1 MKKKLTSL
9 QINLIISV
17 IFMLIFCF
25 KNTDESIILTLSN
38 GFFIIGTI
46 YFCIA
51 LSIHV
56 RNLGFLKSLTYIKYR
71 REKNALKKKYLEQHI
86 LEPLPSNFNNF
97 TEFMLNK
104 YIKKVSANPFYII
117 AIPSITLSVVFLFVY
132 YK

>member
-1 MKKKLTSL
+1 MKKKLTLL
-9 QINLIISV
+9 QTNLIISFA
-17 IFMLIFCF
+17 FMLIFCF

-51 LSIHV
+51 LAIHV

-71 REKNALKKKYLEQHI
+71 LEKNALKKKALEENN

-97 TEFMLNK
+97 TEFMLAK
-104 YIKKVSANPFYII
+104 YVKKVNNSPFYII
-117 AIPSITLSVVFLFVY
+117 AIPSITLSLVFLFIY